1 MTTDTN
7 DSIVLDSLSE
17 LVSLIP
23 NGATLALPA
32 DYGGSPGEAVREIIR
47 QGKTH
52 LKIIGGPPS
61 GYVSDLLIGAGVVD
75 TIECP
80 GIILGDFGLA
90 PRFRAAVSAGTLKVI
105 DTTCPAYHTSIAAA
119 QKGLPFMPIRGLLGS
134 DVLKVHGDW
143 RIINNP
149 FDLETGI
156 DPIVLIPA
164 YQPEFLLFHALYGDR
179 HGNVWIGKNFEVKA
193 AAQAAKNV
201 LVTFEKMVDGNLLED
216 TRLAPSTVASFYL
229 RGTTQVTHGSHPI
242 FLVDEHRTD
251 VEHMKLYA
259 ESART
264 DEGFR
269 RYLDQHVFNK

>member
-1 MTTDTN
+1 MSINTN
-7 DSIVLDSLSE
+7 GSIVLDSLSE

-23 NGATLALPA
+23 DGATLALPA

-47 QGKTH
+47 QGKKS

-61 GYVSDLLIGAGVVD
+61 GYVSDLLIGAGVAD

-105 DTTCPAYHTSIAAA
+105 DTTCPAYHAAIAAA

-134 DVLKVHGDW
+134 DVLKVHSEW

-149 FDLETGI
+149 FDMETGI
-156 DPIVLIPA
+156 DPIVLVPA
-164 YQPEFLLFHALYGDR
+164 RQPEFLLFHALYGDR
-179 HGNVWIGKNFEVKA
+179 HGNVWVGKNFEVKA

-201 LVTFEKMVDGNLLED
+201 LVTFEKLVDGNLLED
-216 TRLAPSTVASFYL
+216 KHLAPSTVASFYL
-229 RGTTQVTHGSHPI
+229 RATTQIEHGTYPL

-251 VEHMKLYA
+251 VEHMKMYV
-259 ESART
+259 ESAKT
-264 DEGFR
+264 DDGFR
-269 RYLDQHVFNK
+269 HYLDKYVFNK

>member
-1 MTTDTN
+1 MNIDSI

-17 LVSLIP
+17 LINLIP

-32 DYGGSPGEAVREIIR
+32 DYGGSPGEAAREIIR

-52 LKIIGGPPS
+52 LKIIGGPPT

-90 PRFRAAVSAGTLKVI
+90 PRFRAAITAGTLKVI
-105 DTTCPAYHTSIAAA
+105 DTTCPAFHASIAAA

-134 DVLKVHGDW
+134 DVLKVHREW

-149 FDLETGI
+149 FDLDTGV

-164 YQPEFLLFHALYGDR
+164 YQPEFLLFHARYGDR
-179 HGNVWIGKNFEVKA
+179 YGNVWIGKNFEVKA
-193 AAQAAKNV
+193 MAQAAKNV
-201 LVTFEKMVDGNLLED
+201 LVTFEKLYDGNLLED
-216 TRLAPSTVASFYL
+216 SKLAPSTIASFYL
-229 RGTTQVTHGSHPI
+229 RATTQVEHGTYPI
-242 FLVDEHRTD
+242 FLGNEHSTD
-251 VEHMKLYA
+251 VEHMTMYA
-259 ESART
+259 QSAKT
-264 DEGFR
+264 SKDFR
-269 RYLDQHVFNK
+269 NYLNQYVFKG